1 MSKQVL
7 IETIQRKSAR
17 SIVNGKYN
25 AHTDPLFKKLKILK
39 IKDMVDQGRENIMFV
54 INKKEAPIG
63 TQKLFKK
70 ADTSNRLQSS

>member
-39 IKDMVDQGRENIMFV
+39 IKDMVDQGRENKI
-54 INKKEAPIG
+54 KKIIQSKSSNSK
-63 TQKLFKK
+63 TKIILF
-70 ADTSNRLQSS
+70 